1 MTQINKSIGWVKKQ
15 INKLFSKLFG
25 NKNRVEY
32 TDSVLH
38 AAQENGYVENVS
50 DKADSLHLAVKGL
63 YEEDLEEFYL
73 QIMNGLAKYFR
84 RGKVR
89 LAIDI
94 HEKGYYGKEKGMYEI
109 GTSYGNKSYQKAY
122 KYMSISLLTGKK
134 EERIHLYAIPMHIG
148 QDTVQSVAELLNVV
162 KRWFKKIEVV
172 EFDRGFHNNKLIY
185 WLEENKIP
193 YLIHIK
199 KHGKELKDLV
209 EKTKS
214 FYRGEYCKKFNADKS
229 KFWMKT
235 NIYVCKNIEKK
246 DWLFVSSIWF
256 KRKWQVRNLYRN
268 RWQIETNY
276 AVNNQ
281 NRLMSK
287 STKYMIRYFYFLCD
301 ILLQVLWRLSGLC
314 EMTFKAFLR
323 LFVIGP
329 EKVQEMKPTA
339 IKLPT

>member
-1 MTQINKSIGWVKKQ
+1 MRLINKSIGWVKKKL
-15 INKLFSKLFG
+15 NKLFCKLFG
-25 NKNRVEY
+25 SKNRIEY
-32 TDSVLH
+32 IDSVLH

-50 DKADSLHLAVKGL
+50 DKADSLHLAIKGL
-63 YEEDLEEFYL
+63 YEEDLKEYYL
-73 QIMNGLAKYFR
+73 QIMNALAPFFR

-94 HEKGYYGKEKGMYEI
+94 HEKGYYGKKTGIYEI

-148 QDTVQSVAELLNVV
+148 QDTVQTVAELIKTVNV
-162 KRWFKKIEVV
+162 WFKKIEVV
-172 EFDRGFHNNKLIY
+172 EFDRGFHNKELID
-185 WLEENKIP
+185 WLEQNRIP

-199 KHGKELKDLV
+199 KHGNKLENLV

-214 FYRGEYCKKFNADKS
+214 FYRGRYRKKYNVNKS
-229 KFWMKT
+229 NFWMET
-235 NIYVCKNIEKK
+235 NIYICKNIENK
-246 DWLFVSSIWF
+246 DWLFVSSILF
-256 KRKWQVRNLYRN
+256 KNKWQVRNLYRN

-276 AVNNQ
+276 AINNQ

-287 STKYMIRYFYFLCD
+287 STNYMIRYFYFLCD

-314 EMTFKAFLR
+314 AMTFKAFLR
-323 LFVIGP
+323 LFVIGVK
-329 EKVQEMKPTA
+329 KVQEMKPTA